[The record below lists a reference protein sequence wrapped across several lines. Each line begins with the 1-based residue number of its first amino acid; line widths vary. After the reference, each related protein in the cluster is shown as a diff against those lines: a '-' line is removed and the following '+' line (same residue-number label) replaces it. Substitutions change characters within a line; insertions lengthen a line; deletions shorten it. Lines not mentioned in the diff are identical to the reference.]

1 MWSSQEMS
9 FWNQNTSLLHNS
21 VSSNKINFYPN
32 LPRKLI
38 WSGIFTFKNSR
49 IFGHF
54 CYTFWNNQSIVG
66 TELFPFNS
74 RSVHVH
80 ERNFGHFFKGNSVMN
95 MNGTLVT
102 FSQWTECKSLFI
114 FSVRAEHIFA
124 KKAFETFLSKHI
136 FHFFLKKSF
145 GFNCCWIIKQ
155 INFRWITKWHHP

>member
-1 MWSSQEMS
+1 MNRASSTWRRHKKHDKFPLICDWMNVHNKPNYLNLYQLKLFS
-9 FWNQNTSLLHNS
+9 FLKNC
-21 VSSNKINFYPN
+21 FYTRDHAN
-32 LPRKLI
+32 
-38 WSGIFTFKNSR
+38 
-49 IFGHF
+49 
-54 CYTFWNNQSIVG
+54 YQSIVG

-95 MNGTLVT
+95 VNGTLVT

>member
-1 MWSSQEMS
+1 MLIQKYFIWLQRRCLCLFLS
-9 FWNQNTSLLHNS
+9 FHKITS
-21 VSSNKINFYPN
+21 
-32 LPRKLI
+32 
-38 WSGIFTFKNSR
+38 FK
-49 IFGHF
+49 
-54 CYTFWNNQSIVG
+54 QSIVG

-95 MNGTLVT
+95 VNGTLVT

>member
-1 MWSSQEMS
+1 MGIACKEITIIQIAKR
-9 FWNQNTSLLHNS
+9 FDSLNDQMPLTNDHFKRHS
-21 VSSNKINFYPN
+21 VTYE
-32 LPRKLI
+32 
-38 WSGIFTFKNSR
+38 
-49 IFGHF
+49 
-54 CYTFWNNQSIVG
+54 QSIVG
-66 TELFPFNS
+66 TELFSFNS

-95 MNGTLVT
+95 VNGTLVT

-145 GFNCCWIIKQ
+145 GFKCCWIIKQ

>member
-1 MWSSQEMS
+1 MPISWPLSKVLNFAWFMKSY
-9 FWNQNTSLLHNS
+9 WNLVSLRKGL
-21 VSSNKINFYPN
+21 
-32 LPRKLI
+32 LWRKLI
-38 WSGIFTFKNSR
+38 QIFAVYFKR
-49 IFGHF
+49 
-54 CYTFWNNQSIVG
+54 QSIVG

-145 GFNCCWIIKQ
+145 GFKCCWIIKQ

>member
-1 MWSSQEMS
+1 MLFFTTNFSQIKVS
-9 FWNQNTSLLHNS
+9 LVLFRYIVFSNIRWLRKRRILKFRIRRFLWIQPKNPLPQNELE
-21 VSSNKINFYPN
+21 
-32 LPRKLI
+32 
-38 WSGIFTFKNSR
+38 
-49 IFGHF
+49 
-54 CYTFWNNQSIVG
+54 QSIVG

-95 MNGTLVT
+95 VNGTLVT

-145 GFNCCWIIKQ
+145 GFKCCWIIKQ
-155 INFRWITKWHHP
+155 INFCWITKWHHP